1 MEKELELNE
10 LFYYDK
16 LKKKIIDLH
25 LDKIT
30 EVIILDLIVELV
42 NEILKRFED

>member
-16 LKKKIIDLH
+16 LKKKIIDLQ

-42 NEILKRFED
+42 EEILKRYED